1 MAGEVLQVRD
11 RSGRDWCGRLGKFIY
26 GGVRR
31 SVLRRGRRGEFS
43 LVQPRRGAAGQVSC
57 VLATNVVEWQARWR
71 ALGLGL
77 VMYGKAGGVRCV
89 QVRNGVGLAGKE
101 FPWTIKLKRCKW

>member
-1 MAGEVLQVRD
+1 M
-11 RSGRDWCGRLGKFIY
+11 
-26 GGVRR
+26 
-31 SVLRRGRRGEFS
+31 LRRGRRGWVRHGIGKV
-43 LVQPRRGAAGQVSC
+43 LCVAAGQVSC

-89 QVRNGVGLAGKE
+89 QVRSGVGMVRRVLVWLERSFHG
-101 FPWTIKLKRCKW
+101 R